1 MAQTPAPVGGPERLF
16 RTGRDMAERRSRGTI
31 SEPHSRLS
39 SGKVAAQPSPGAAAF
54 SLPGTPTDGL
64 TGRQRVAPSARDG
77 GRGCRPPVAN
87 PERCGT
93 AAVLQRLYGWA
104 MAKAAHPHAFWWLV
118 AFAFAEATF
127 FPLPADVLLIPMVLA
142 MRARAW
148 RLAAVCTVA
157 SVAGGCFGWLIGTF
171 AFEELGRPLLE
182 LYGAMDQMAV
192 LRAEY
197 QKYGE
202 LFVAIGAV
210 TPVPYKVVTIAS
222 GFFQMDPASFT
233 LVSLIGRGVR
243 YFAVAGAVYLFG
255 PLIERFINRNV
266 KLAFAVFTVLLLGGF
281 VLVAWVL

>member
-1 MAQTPAPVGGPERLF
+1 MFE
-16 RTGRDMAERRSRGTI
+16 
-31 SEPHSRLS
+31 
-39 SGKVAAQPSPGAAAF
+39 
-54 SLPGTPTDGL
+54 
-64 TGRQRVAPSARDG
+64 
-77 GRGCRPPVAN
+77 
-87 PERCGT
+87 
-93 AAVLQRLYGWA
+93 RLYGWA

-127 FPLPADVLLIPMVLA
+127 FPLPADILLIPMVLA
-142 MRARAW
+142 VRARAW
-148 RLAAVCTVA
+148 RLAAACTVA

-182 LYGAMDQMAV
+182 LYGAMDKMAL

-197 QKYGE
+197 HKYGE

-222 GFFQMDPASFT
+222 GFFQMDPASFA
-233 LVSLIGRGVR
+233 LVSLVGRGVR
-243 YFAVAGAVYLFG
+243 YFFVAGAVFLFG
-255 PLIERFINRNV
+255 PMIDRFINRNA